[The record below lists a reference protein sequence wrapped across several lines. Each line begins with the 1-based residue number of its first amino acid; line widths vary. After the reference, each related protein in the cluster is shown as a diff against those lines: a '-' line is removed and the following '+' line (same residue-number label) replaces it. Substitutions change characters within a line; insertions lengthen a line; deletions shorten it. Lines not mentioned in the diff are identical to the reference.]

1 MANRLVNS
9 SFNDLCSRV
18 KLANMFLASATPI
31 HRGGPMKG
39 KPKDFPDHP
48 PPSGYV
54 CYRCGEKGE
63 IM

>member
-1 MANRLVNS
+1 MR
-9 SFNDLCSRV
+9 
-18 KLANMFLASATPI
+18 LANISLSSATPI

-39 KPKDFPDHP
+39 KPKDVPDHP

-63 IM
+63 FM